1 MLAAEK
7 EELPT
12 QQGVK
17 QLKRTNMKK
26 LAKPTQGSLLISEP
40 FLLDSYFKRAV
51 VLLSEHD
58 DKGTLGFILNKPTDV
73 KLNDAVEDFPD
84 FDAPLY
90 FGGPVETDTLFYIH
104 TLGEKL
110 KGAKPIVNGI
120 WWGGD
125 YDQLKFLI
133 DTHQVRPDQIRFYA
147 GYSGWEPKQLEGELK
162 EKAWL
167 VSNANK
173 TFTFFDNPK
182 VLWSQVLRSMGNE
195 YAILANFPEDPNLN

>member
-1 MLAAEK
+1 
-7 EELPT
+7 
-12 QQGVK
+12 
-17 QLKRTNMKK
+17 MKK
-26 LAKPTQGSLLISEP
+26 LAKPVQGSLLISEP

-51 VLLSEHD
+51 VLLTEQD
-58 DKGTLGFILNKPTDV
+58 DQGAWGFILNKPTDV
-73 KLNDAVEDFPD
+73 KLNDAVDDFPE

-104 TLGEKL
+104 TLGVKL
-110 KGAKPIVNGI
+110 KGAKEIVDGI

-133 DTHQVRPDQIRFYA
+133 DTHQILPEQIRFYA
-147 GYSGWEPKQLEGELK
+147 GYSGWEPRQLEEEVE

-167 VSNANK
+167 VSNTN
-173 TFTFFDNPK
+173 TQFTFFDNPK
-182 VLWSQVLRSMGNE
+182 ALWSQVLRSMGNE

>member
-1 MLAAEK
+1 
-7 EELPT
+7 
-12 QQGVK
+12 
-17 QLKRTNMKK
+17 MKK

-58 DKGTLGFILNKPTDV
+58 DQGTLGFILNKPTDV
-73 KLNDAVEDFPD
+73 RLNDAVEDFPE

-133 DTHQVRPDQIRFYA
+133 DTHQIRPEQIRFYA

-173 TFTFFDNPK
+173 MFTFFDNPK

>member
-1 MLAAEK
+1 
-7 EELPT
+7 
-12 QQGVK
+12 
-17 QLKRTNMKK
+17 MKK
-26 LAKPTQGSLLISEP
+26 LSKPAQGSLLISEP

-58 DKGTLGFILNKPTDV
+58 EQGTLGFILNKPTDV
-73 KLNDAVEDFPD
+73 SLNDAVEDFPE

-110 KGAKPIVNGI
+110 KGAKPIVPGI

-125 YDQLKFLI
+125 YDQLKFMI
-133 DTHQVRPDQIRFYA
+133 DTKQIKPEQIRFYA

-167 VSNANK
+167 VSSTNK
-173 TFTFFDNPK
+173 KFTFFDNPK